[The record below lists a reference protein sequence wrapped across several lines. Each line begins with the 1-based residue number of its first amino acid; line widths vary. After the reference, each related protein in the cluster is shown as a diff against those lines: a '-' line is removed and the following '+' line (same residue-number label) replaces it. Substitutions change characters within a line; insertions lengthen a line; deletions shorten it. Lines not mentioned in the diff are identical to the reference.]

1 MRQEKIL
8 KGRFAEDKE
17 TQKYHRFKVNGLGIV
32 GTIYLDKDKK
42 DIPDRI
48 ELKKIAN

>member
-1 MRQEKIL
+1 MTEKNTL
-8 KGRFAEDKE
+8 KGGFTEDKE
-17 TQKYHRFKVNGLGIV
+17 TQKYRRFQVNGLGIV
-32 GTIYLDKDKK
+32 GTIYIIKDSK

>member
-1 MRQEKIL
+1 MRHEKIL

-17 TQKYHRFKVNGLGIV
+17 TPKYRRFQISGQGIV

-42 DIPDRI
+42 DIPDSI
-48 ELKKIAN
+48 ELKRMAN